1 MSKIK
6 LNSIATNGVSDAERV
21 ESKPI
26 NKEASEKF
34 RERVKEIRRNEALTC
49 YYAQNY
55 IAR

>member
-1 MSKIK
+1 MKIK
-6 LNSIATNGVSDAERV
+6 LNSIATNGVSDVERV

-26 NKEASEKF
+26 NKESSEKF

>member
-6 LNSIATNGVSDAERV
+6 LNPIATNGVSNAERV

-26 NKEASEKF
+26 NKETSEKF

-49 YYAQNY
+49 YYAQYY

>member
-6 LNSIATNGVSDAERV
+6 LNPIATNGISDVERV
-21 ESKPI
+21 ESKPT
-26 NKEASEKF
+26 NKESSEKF